1 MPSGR
6 SIIRCL
12 CLLFAFS
19 WFTAQGATAGDIVL
33 AANAVLLNLFM
44 LVTYLLDGFAHAAE
58 ALTGQAAGARRVDRF
73 KEAVRLSSRWAIA
86 CSFIM
91 SAVIWFGGGLGID
104 LLTVNEEVRAT
115 ARVYLVWAA
124 MAPLLG
130 VACFVF
136 DGIYIGVTRTADMR
150 NMMIVSTAV
159 YIAAWWVLAAQFG
172 NHGLWA
178 ALMVFFALR
187 GLTLAVRYPAM
198 VRATFR

>member
-1 MPSGR
+1 
-6 SIIRCL
+6 
-12 CLLFAFS
+12 
-19 WFTAQGATAGDIVL
+19 
-33 AANAVLLNLFM
+33 
-44 LVTYLLDGFAHAAE
+44 
-58 ALTGQAAGARRVDRF
+58 
-73 KEAVRLSSRWAIA
+73 
-86 CSFIM
+86 
-91 SAVIWFGGGLGID
+91 
-104 LLTVNEEVRAT
+104 
-115 ARVYLVWAA
+115 

-150 NMMIVSTAV
+150 NMMIVSTAI

-187 GLTLAVRYPAM
+187 GLTLGVRYPAM